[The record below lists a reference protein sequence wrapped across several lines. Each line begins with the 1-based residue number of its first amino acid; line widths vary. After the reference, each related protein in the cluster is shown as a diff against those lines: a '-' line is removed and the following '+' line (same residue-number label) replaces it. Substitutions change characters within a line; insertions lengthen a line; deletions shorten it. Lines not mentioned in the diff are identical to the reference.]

1 MIDNIRRTDWNVIRE
16 EYIAGGVG
24 QRELAERHGVAYSAV
39 RRRAA
44 EEQWVRLRTEALR
57 GDGEANSAGNDAGGG
72 NADIAL
78 RLRKKLLM
86 RLERVADAI
95 PDGAVTEL
103 KAQDDSATTRLFKLR
118 DLTAAYKDLAGEIEA
133 GESGDVEDLG
143 VLAELLK

>member
-1 MIDNIRRTDWNVIRE
+1 M
-16 EYIAGGVG
+16 GP
-24 QRELAERHGVAYSAV
+24 
-39 RRRAA
+39 
-44 EEQWVRLRTEALR
+44 ALR
-57 GDGEANSAGNDAGGG
+57 GGGEANSAGIDAGGG

>member
-24 QRELAERHGVAYSAV
+24 QRELAERHGLAYSAV

-57 GDGEANSAGNDAGGG
+57 GGGEANSAGNDAGGG

-86 RLERVADAI
+86 RLADAI